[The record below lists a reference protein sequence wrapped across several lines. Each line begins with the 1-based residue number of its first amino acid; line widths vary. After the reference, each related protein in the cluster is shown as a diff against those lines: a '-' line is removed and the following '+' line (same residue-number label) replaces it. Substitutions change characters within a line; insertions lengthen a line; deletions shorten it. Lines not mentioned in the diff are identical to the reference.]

1 MGRSPERPIF
11 FSEPSVLRFQTFI
24 ISWRLNHRMIAPLA
38 LVLFA
43 VLLVAA
49 AVSDVATMK
58 IPNWVSIAMA
68 LIYPIA
74 AIASGFTWQSMAIHA
89 GFAFAIL
96 VVCFLLFQAKI
107 MGGGDAKLIAAASL
121 WTGLAAFP
129 AFAFW
134 TAVTG
139 ALVAILL
146 VIARWKF
153 APQDQRPAFVNRLLR
168 KRGGL
173 PYGVAI
179 ALGGFVALD
188 VSHVTAALTLP

>member
-1 MGRSPERPIF
+1 ML
-11 FSEPSVLRFQTFI
+11 VLA
-24 ISWRLNHRMIAPLA
+24 HVYAPLA
-38 LVLFA
+38 LALVA
-43 VLLVAA
+43 ALLIAA

-58 IPNWVSIAMA
+58 IPNWVSIGLA
-68 LIYPIA
+68 LIFPIA
-74 AIASGFTWQSMAIHA
+74 AIASGMDWKTVAVHG
-89 GFAFAIL
+89 GFAFAVL
-96 VVCFLLFQAKI
+96 VLCFLLFQANI

-139 ALVAILL
+139 AFVAIAL
-146 VIARWKF
+146 VLARRRF
-153 APQDQRPAFVNRLLR
+153 APDDTRPAFVNRLLR

-188 VSHVTAALTLP
+188 VAHAAAALTLL